1 MATGVREKTDV
12 AVPRPAGRL
21 PSFISQ
27 QHTLVIF
34 MTGFILIGTL
44 FLPNPQLITFP
55 IIIQFAVACTL
66 PVVYA
71 IVAHAVYHAVKS
83 RSMNMGMDWT
93 FRHVLARSN
102 MARGIPTIIVFG
114 AFILTFP
121 SFKSNIPVFHPY
133 SWDPFFA
140 SFDRSLHFGLTPW
153 QLIASLTRYGE
164 VTVLLDKLYY
174 LWFPAIFMAVGVAAM
189 APGESVLRH
198 RFLMSFSA
206 AWIIIGVLMATWL
219 SSVGPIFHDRLL
231 GTTSEFTSLI
241 ANLERINS
249 VIPLRT
255 MEVRE
260 QLWQAYTGQ
269 SRSIVSGISA
279 MPSMHN
285 AICVLIFLA
294 ARHIHRYLAI
304 AAASYAMLIFIGSV
318 HLGWH
323 YAADGYVS
331 AFIVALI
338 WKAAGWQLHEPG
350 VGFFGKKG

>member
-1 MATGVREKTDV
+1 MQM
-12 AVPRPAGRL
+12 PA
-21 PSFISQ
+21 FIAE

-34 MTGFILIGTL
+34 MTIFILIGSL
-44 FLPNPQLITFP
+44 FLPNPQLISFP
-55 IIIQFAVACTL
+55 IIVQFSVACTL

-71 IVAHAVYHAVKS
+71 VVAHAAY
-83 RSMNMGMDWT
+83 RSLTSGTMNKGIDWT
-93 FRHVLARSN
+93 FRHILSRQNLS
-102 MARGIPTIIVFG
+102 RGIPTVIVFG

-133 SWDPFFA
+133 SWDPFLT
-140 SFDRSLHFGLTPW
+140 SFDRILHFGHSPW
-153 QLIASLTRYGE
+153 QLLASLTGYGSA
-164 VTVLLDKLYY
+164 TVLFDKLYY
-174 LWFPAIFMAVGVAAM
+174 LWFPVIFMAVGVAAM
-189 APGESVLRH
+189 TPGESALRH

-206 AWIIIGVLMATWL
+206 SWIIIGVLLATWL

-231 GTTSEFTSLI
+231 GTDSEFATLVAS
-241 ANLERINS
+241 LERINA

-285 AICVLIFLA
+285 AICVLMFLA

-304 AAASYAMLIFIGSV
+304 AAAAYAVLIFLGSV

-323 YAADGYVS
+323 YASDGYVS
-331 AFIVALI
+331 AIIVALI

-350 VGFFGKKG
+350 VGLFGKKP